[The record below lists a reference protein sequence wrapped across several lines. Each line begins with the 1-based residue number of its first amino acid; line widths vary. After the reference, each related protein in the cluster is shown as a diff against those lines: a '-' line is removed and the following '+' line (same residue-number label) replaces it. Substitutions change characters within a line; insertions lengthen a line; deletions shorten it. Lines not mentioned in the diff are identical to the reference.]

1 MLAVEDNSMHN
12 VLMKLTD
19 LFSTVEAAAQIG
31 VTPVTLRH
39 WVADGRVVPVAL
51 GQRRHADGRTSPH
64 GLVFT
69 RRMVNELE
77 DGSAYV
83 CATDDEIAEVFNTER
98 AADFLGVSTEVV
110 RQAYHVY
117 GTLAGRKVGNNS
129 VFLLADLLAYQDRER
144 GPASGPDHPRALF
157 TAEQVR
163 EMRRLHG
170 DGLTLREISERMELG
185 SADMTTIYGA
195 IKGRTYEHI

>member
-1 MLAVEDNSMHN
+1 MLAIGDNYMHN
-12 VLMKLTD
+12 VLMELTD
-19 LFSTVEAAAQIG
+19 LLSTVEAAAQIG

-51 GQRRHADGRTSPH
+51 GQRQHADGRTSPH

-69 RRMVNELE
+69 RRMVDELA
-77 DGSAYV
+77 DGSDYV
-83 CATDDEIAEVFNTER
+83 CATDDEISEVFNTER
-98 AADFLGVSTEVV
+98 AAAFLGVSSEVV

-117 GTLAGRKVGNNS
+117 NTLPGRKVGNNS

-163 EMRRLHG
+163 EMRRLHN
-170 DGLTLREISERMELG
+170 DGLTLREIAEQMQLG
-185 SADMTTIYGA
+185 DADMTTIWGV
-195 IKGRTYEHI
+195 IDGRTYKHV

>member
-39 WVADGRVVPVAL
+39 WVADGRVVPVTL
-51 GQRRHADGRTSPH
+51 GQRQQADGRTSPH
-64 GLVFT
+64 GFVFT
-69 RRMVNELE
+69 RRMVSEIA
-77 DGSAYV
+77 DGSEYV

-98 AADFLGVSTEVV
+98 AADFLGVSPEVV

-163 EMRRLHG
+163 EMRRLHE
-170 DGLTLREISERMELG
+170 DGLTLREIAERMELG

-195 IKGRTYEHI
+195 IEGRTYKHV